1 MLKLCRDLTNNNYDQ
16 FRKRIN
22 IAVGKLRVKDKYT
35 LRERE
40 RERDEREKERDRVRV
55 RMGEK

>member
-1 MLKLCRDLTNNNYDQ
+1 MLKLCRDLPNNNYDQ
-16 FRKRIN
+16 FKKRIN

-40 RERDEREKERDRVRV
+40 REMRERKREIE
-55 RMGEK
+55 